1 MILKIIKN
9 PSKDSIC
16 LSLTG
21 EMDELVKEHLKL
33 EWEEAKWSWFV
44 KDHTD
49 AYQTRLPG
57 LMKREWSTQRGAF
70 IA

>member
-1 MILKIIKN
+1 
-9 PSKDSIC
+9 
-16 LSLTG
+16 
-21 EMDELVKEHLKL
+21 MDELVKEHLKL